1 MSYLGYIGG
10 PCSYRCIALDIA
22 AGRKLTTGV
31 KVHTYIEGG
40 RRDLKFVYAG
50 ERKLSVLARDQAE
63 RGDRSQREGKEQMS
77 EYQLGNVY
85 VARILYLRDIRRT
98 RAESVGGAFVVR
110 IIASFKQDSQK
121 LSTSING
128 CTERTK
134 E

>member
-1 MSYLGYIGG
+1 MCAGG
-10 PCSYRCIALDIA
+10 
-22 AGRKLTTGV
+22 
-31 KVHTYIEGG
+31 
-40 RRDLKFVYAG
+40 
-50 ERKLSVLARDQAE
+50 RKLSVLARDQAE

-85 VARILYLRDIRRT
+85 VAGILYPRDIRRT

-110 IIASFKQDSQK
+110 IIAPFKQDPQK
-121 LSTSING
+121 LSASING